1 MKAMIG
7 LSMLTV
13 AMASTASTTDFEAY
27 GYLNSPRDYFGLI
40 DGYAYSPGATILDV
54 SPGSS
59 LYGWLAPAHS
69 GRYVVADLRPAITIS
84 GDNFDFVSLWVRAWI
99 PGTTGNGRMIGSVG
113 LLETSFL
120 DYTFDDEWKQVSLSG
135 TNLTSIRIEHS
146 AYLFI
151 DDVTFSQA
159 QSTIGIPSTLSLAAL
174 AMLFAAFTPIRTNFS
189 HRV

>member
-69 GRYVVADLRPAITIS
+69 GRYVVADLRRSLVVSCGTQQSESAIVVEPC
-84 GDNFDFVSLWVRAWI
+84 GHV
-99 PGTTGNGRMIGSVG
+99 GR
-113 LLETSFL
+113 LHL
-120 DYTFDDEWKQVSLSG
+120 SLS
-135 TNLTSIRIEHS
+135 TC
-146 AYLFI
+146 
-151 DDVTFSQA
+151 
-159 QSTIGIPSTLSLAAL
+159 P
-174 AMLFAAFTPIRTNFS
+174 
-189 HRV
+189 